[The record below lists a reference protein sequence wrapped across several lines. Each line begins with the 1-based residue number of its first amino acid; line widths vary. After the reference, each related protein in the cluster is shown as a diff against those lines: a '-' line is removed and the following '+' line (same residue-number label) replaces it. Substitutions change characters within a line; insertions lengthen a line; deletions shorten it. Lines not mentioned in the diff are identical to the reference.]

1 MNVESS
7 FKDYCTNM
15 SQLWREDELYGSIT
29 PQAKIQAKSIEF
41 HPLLT
46 VDSKYLERI
55 RGEFTVNLS
64 IPGSIEAEDPRN
76 FMELR
81 PV

>member
-7 FKDYCTNM
+7 FNDYCTNM
-15 SQLWREDELYGSIT
+15 SQFWREDELYGSIT
-29 PQAKIQAKSIEF
+29 PQAKIQAASIEF

-55 RGEFTVNLS
+55 RGEFLVNLS